1 MFEFSRQEFSNICHR
16 GRRMMSCQSSNFRWK
31 LASRIGVLG
40 AKANLDFLTDQG
52 LMKQAM
58 SIWQFSSSQT
68 LSPSTYLMFCAGF
81 TVVINHSYVW
91 RRRMVKFLYE
101 IKRAWNQGSDC
112 SILTP
117 FSPKRISVLRAA
129 VFYILLHLA
138 EFTFNFFFWLF
149 YRVNS
154 KPTNQ
159 HSSFG
164 GNWEFGGF
172 FISDF

>member
-1 MFEFSRQEFSNICHR
+1 
-16 GRRMMSCQSSNFRWK
+16 MMSCQSSNFRWK

-52 LMKQAM
+52 LMKQC
-58 SIWQFSSSQT
+58 QYDNFLLLRRQKR

-117 FSPKRISVLRAA
+117 FSPERISVLRAA

-138 EFTFNFFFWLF
+138 VWKLLKRSWFERIFGAKIQRRRFWYLLL
-149 YRVNS
+149 
-154 KPTNQ
+154 KL
-159 HSSFG
+159 
-164 GNWEFGGF
+164 
-172 FISDF
+172 

>member
-1 MFEFSRQEFSNICHR
+1 
-16 GRRMMSCQSSNFRWK
+16 MSVIQFQVKISFKNWGLGCQSKSW
-31 LASRIGVLG
+31 LLDWSRF
-40 AKANLDFLTDQG
+40 DE
-52 LMKQAM
+52 AM

-68 LSPSTYLMFCAGF
+68 FRLSPSTYLMFCAGF

-117 FSPKRISVLRAA
+117 FSPERISVLRAA

-138 EFTFNFFFWLF
+138 VWKLLKRSWFERIFGAKIQRRRFWYLLL
-149 YRVNS
+149 
-154 KPTNQ
+154 KL
-159 HSSFG
+159 
-164 GNWEFGGF
+164 
-172 FISDF
+172 

>member
-40 AKANLDFLTDQG
+40 AKANLDWSRFDEASNVNMT
-52 LMKQAM
+52 
-58 SIWQFSSSQT
+58 IFFFSDIIRR

-117 FSPKRISVLRAA
+117 FSPERISVLRA
-129 VFYILLHLA
+129 VFYILLHLGVWKLLKRSWIERIFGA
-138 EFTFNFFFWLF
+138 KIQRRRFWFILF
-149 YRVNS
+149 
-154 KPTNQ
+154 KL
-159 HSSFG
+159 
-164 GNWEFGGF
+164 
-172 FISDF
+172 